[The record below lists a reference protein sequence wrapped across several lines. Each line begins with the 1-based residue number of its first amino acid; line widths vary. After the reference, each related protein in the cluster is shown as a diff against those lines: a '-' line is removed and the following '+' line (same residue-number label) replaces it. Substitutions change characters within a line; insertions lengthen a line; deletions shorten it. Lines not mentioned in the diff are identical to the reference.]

1 MSTPQP
7 PEPPSGD
14 IPPRSRG
21 SHRAEKPASTS
32 LLLPLLGVL
41 GVLAALG
48 LAGYMLLTSGDD
60 EDPGA
65 TPRPP
70 VTTTAPSADGEPTD
84 EPSDDPTD
92 EPSDDPS
99 DKPSDKG
106 TKTPSEDPTKNNNG
120 GGGNTG
126 GNGGGNTG
134 GNNEPTLG
142 PVPQLPVYV
151 FNQTSISGLA
161 AQTASELSA
170 GGWNVAGYDN
180 WRGSVPEDTVYY
192 YPGRRN
198 AAVRLAR
205 QFPYIGRVWPATSPM
220 PGGALTVI
228 LAETDRK

>member
-1 MSTPQP
+1 
-7 PEPPSGD
+7 
-14 IPPRSRG
+14 
-21 SHRAEKPASTS
+21 
-32 LLLPLLGVL
+32 
-41 GVLAALG
+41 
-48 LAGYMLLTSGDD
+48 MLLTSGDD
-60 EDPGA
+60 EDTTA
-65 TPRPP
+65 NPRPT
-70 VTTTAPSADGEPTD
+70 VTTQAPTTDGEPTG
-84 EPSDDPTD
+84 EPSDKA
-92 EPSDDPS
+92 SDQPS
-99 DKPSDKG
+99 DKPSDKE
-106 TKTPSEDPTKNNNG
+106 TKPPSQEPTKNGN
-120 GGGNTG
+120 GGNTG
-126 GNGGGNTG
+126 GNGGNNGGNSG
-134 GNNEPTLG
+134 GNGNNEPTLG

-151 FNQTSISGLA
+151 FNQTTISGLA